1 VLPYAAGP
9 APRLLATPEWSR
21 ADNVQ
26 DGAGYAS
33 GMLAYRMTLAPG
45 ATHTVGIVVP
55 WTGPTVL
62 PSAAGLDA
70 ATWLAREAPPV
81 AAAWRDKLE
90 RVAIRV
96 PLDGRP
102 IVDTLR
108 TSIAP
113 SLSRGTARS
122 CDRGRDRMR
131 DRGSATAR

>member
-1 VLPYAAGP
+1 LPYAAGP
-9 APRLLATPEWSR
+9 PPRLLATPDWSGTN
-21 ADNVQ
+21 DVQ

-55 WTGPTVL
+55 WTGPAVL
-62 PSAAGLDA
+62 SPEAGLDA
-70 ATWLAREAPPV
+70 ATWLAREQRTV

-96 PLDGRP
+96 PQEGRP

-108 TSIAP
+108 T
-113 SLSRGTARS
+113 
-122 CDRGRDRMR
+122 
-131 DRGSATAR
+131 